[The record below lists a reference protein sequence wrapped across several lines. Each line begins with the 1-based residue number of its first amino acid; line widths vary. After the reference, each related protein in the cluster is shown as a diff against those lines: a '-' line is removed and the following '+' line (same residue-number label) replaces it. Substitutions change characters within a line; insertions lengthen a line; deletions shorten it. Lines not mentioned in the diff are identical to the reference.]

1 VHKKNF
7 LANNIFYWYEIG
19 STKEAAVNQ
28 RYSFDP
34 AALNGS
40 TGSSAN
46 IAVELRQAI
55 LMGDLVFGQKLP
67 SERALAERFGASR
80 NTVREALRQL
90 EENNLVSRRIGSGT
104 YVVYR
109 DSYDRDD
116 AADATSPLELIEVR
130 FAVEPNMTRLAVQNA
145 GARDLERLEEAL
157 IHLEKLGD
165 DPKRFSRADEAFHLC
180 LAECSRNPLMVWLY
194 RQVNEVRGNTLWFEA
209 REKILTPQRIAD
221 YNREHRQ
228 LYEAIRRREMDNAL
242 ALINDH
248 LNDARM
254 DLIGANG
261 ET

>member
-1 VHKKNF
+1 M
-7 LANNIFYWYEIG
+7 
-19 STKEAAVNQ
+19 NQ
-28 RYSFDP
+28 RHSFDP
-34 AALNGS
+34 ATVKGF
-40 TGSSAN
+40 TGGSAN

-55 LMGDLVFGQKLP
+55 LGGDLVFGQKLP
-67 SERALAERFGASR
+67 PERSLALQFGASR

-90 EENNLVSRRIGSGT
+90 EENDLVSRRVGSGT
-104 YVVYR
+104 YVIYR
-109 DSYDRDD
+109 DTNDRDD

-157 IHLEKLGD
+157 INLEKAGD

-180 LAECSRNPLMVWLY
+180 LAECSRNPLMAWLY
-194 RQVNEVRGNTLWFEA
+194 KQVNEVRGNTLWFEA
-209 REKILTPQRIAD
+209 REKILTPARIAE

-242 ALINDH
+242 SLINDH
-248 LNDARM
+248 LNDART

-261 ET
+261 ES

>member
-1 VHKKNF
+1 M
-7 LANNIFYWYEIG
+7 
-19 STKEAAVNQ
+19 NQ
-28 RYSFDP
+28 RHSFDP
-34 AALNGS
+34 ATVKGF
-40 TGSSAN
+40 TGGSAN

-55 LMGDLVFGQKLP
+55 LGGDLVFGQKLP
-67 SERALAERFGASR
+67 PERLLALQFGASR

-90 EENNLVSRRIGSGT
+90 AENNLVSRRVGSGT
-104 YVVYR
+104 YVIYR
-109 DSYDRDD
+109 DTNDRDD

-157 IHLEKLGD
+157 INLEKAGD

-180 LAECSRNPLMVWLY
+180 LAECSRNPLMAWLY
-194 RQVNEVRGNTLWFEA
+194 KQVNEVRGNTLWFEA
-209 REKILTPQRIAD
+209 REKILTPARIAE

-242 ALINDH
+242 SLINDH
-248 LNDARM
+248 LNDART

-261 ET
+261 ES

>member
-1 VHKKNF
+1 M
-7 LANNIFYWYEIG
+7 
-19 STKEAAVNQ
+19 NQ
-28 RYSFDP
+28 IKSFDP
-34 AALNGS
+34 ASVNGS
-40 TGSSAN
+40 SGSSAN

-67 SERALAERFGASR
+67 PERALAEQFGASR

-90 EENNLVSRRIGSGT
+90 EENNLVARRVGSGT
-104 YVVYR
+104 FVVYR
-109 DSYDRDD
+109 DSNDRDD

-145 GARDLERLEEAL
+145 GARDLERLGEAL
-157 IHLEKLGD
+157 SRVESVGN
-165 DPKRFSRADEAFHLC
+165 DPKKFSRADEAFHLC

-209 REKILTPQRIAD
+209 REKILTPERIAE

-242 ALINDH
+242 KLINDH
-248 LNDARM
+248 LNDAKT
-254 DLIGANG
+254 DLIGANDVA
-261 ET
+261 

>member
-1 VHKKNF
+1 M
-7 LANNIFYWYEIG
+7 
-19 STKEAAVNQ
+19 NQ
-28 RYSFDP
+28 SHSFDP
-34 AALNGS
+34 ATVKGF
-40 TGSSAN
+40 TGGSAN

-55 LMGDLVFGQKLP
+55 LGGDLVFGQKLP
-67 SERALAERFGASR
+67 PERSLALQFGASR

-90 EENNLVSRRIGSGT
+90 EENDLVSRRVGSGT
-104 YVVYR
+104 YVIYR
-109 DSYDRDD
+109 DTNDRDD

-157 IHLEKLGD
+157 INLEKAGD

-180 LAECSRNPLMVWLY
+180 LAECSRNPLMAWLY
-194 RQVNEVRGNTLWFEA
+194 KQVNEVRGNTLWFEA
-209 REKILTPQRIAD
+209 REKILTPARIAE

-242 ALINDH
+242 SLINDH
-248 LNDARM
+248 LNDART

-261 ET
+261 ES